1 MVLCSFL
8 RSSQHGMLK
17 KQGEFVRLVP
27 PDITQ
32 DGSVT
37 SHYRLASS
45 AKWEE
50 NTPHSQA
57 AVTIRSDKLTTL

>member
-1 MVLCSFL
+1 
-8 RSSQHGMLK
+8 MLK